1 MDEDSVNFGTP
12 SNDATPAS
20 NLPVA
25 AAPPAEGD
33 VSTSAPED
41 IQMGDGDA
49 ADTQAAPSTEPVIK
63 EDSATPAVT
72 GLSENALNAP
82 EASAPAS
89 TGAEDEEMGDAA
101 NSSSGGGATAA
112 SGDAAE
118 ESKVDVTA
126 GENGTPAAAAAGT
139 GAAEAAPEGAAE
151 GEASEA
157 NDAAEGAAEG
167 AAAGEGEG
175 GAASNKTKETAE
187 NAAREHLIT
196 QTHAIILPSYS
207 TWFDMNKI
215 HDIERKALPEFFN
228 SRNRSKTPH
237 VYKDYRD
244 FMINTYRLNPIEYL
258 TVTACRRNLAGDV
271 CAIMRVHAFL
281 EQWGLINYQVDYEQR
296 PSHVGPPF
304 TGHFKIIADTPR
316 GLQPWQPAAD
326 PVVVGGKKHG
336 DTDARA
342 ATGAAPKSELN
353 LEVGRNIYEANARG
367 AKVAGSA
374 AGAAA
379 GKTEAKTNGEAAG
392 AHAATTN
399 GAQNGTPSAEEQAKK
414 PSVKV
419 NCHLCGID
427 CTRIYYHNPQA
438 EAGNV
443 RAQFDLCPSCYLEGR
458 MAGNQTSAQYLRME
472 NPTYS
477 SVLDRDAPWSDAE
490 LVRLLEAI
498 ERFDDDWG
506 QVADH
511 VGTRTREECVL
522 QFLQLDIESKYLD
535 SEVTETGPVGLSIL
549 GGGGGRLPF
558 NQADNPVMSVI
569 GFLASLADPASTA
582 AAASKSLD
590 ELKRGL
596 QKKLEAGGGGS
607 SSTDEAAS
615 GGDKEVAK
623 ADGGDADDAMDVDG
637 AARSTDLTV
646 TTKTTTTTTTTST
659 TVSAQQSLANLPLAS
674 IGARAGGLASHEER
688 EMTRLVSA
696 AVNVTLQKMELKLK
710 YFNEMESILQAE
722 RRELERARQQLFLDR
737 LSFKRRVR
745 EVQDNLKAAASTG
758 GDQGL
763 RMAQDAL
770 TDGQRLAFQA
780 APPAGGVQPL
790 SATPGA
796 VRSLDL

>member
-1 MDEDSVNFGTP
+1 
-12 SNDATPAS
+12 
-20 NLPVA
+20 
-25 AAPPAEGD
+25 
-33 VSTSAPED
+33 
-41 IQMGDGDA
+41 MGDGDA
-49 ADTQAAPSTEPVIK
+49 AGAQAPGTEPVIK
-63 EDSATPAVT
+63 EDSATTAIA
-72 GLSENALNAP
+72 GLSEKALNAP
-82 EASAPAS
+82 EAPALAS
-89 TGAEDEEMGDAA
+89 TGVEDEEMGDTGNGESAA
-101 NSSSGGGATAA
+101 AAATN
-112 SGDAAE
+112 GNVAE
-118 ESKVDVTA
+118 DNKYDVTA
-126 GENGTPAAAAAGT
+126 GDYGTPAGDLGT
-139 GAAEAAPEGAAE
+139 
-151 GEASEA
+151 
-157 NDAAEGAAEG
+157 AEG

-175 GAASNKTKETAE
+175 VSGNTKSKEVAE

-326 PVVVGGKKHG
+326 PIIIQGKKHH
-336 DTDARA
+336 DTDLRA
-342 ATGAAPKSELN
+342 ATGAAPKSELS

-367 AKVAGSA
+367 AKIASASA
-374 AGAAA
+374 AGTAA
-379 GKTEAKTNGEAAG
+379 KTEAGTNGDSAG
-392 AHAATTN
+392 LHAATTN
-399 GAQNGTPSAEEQAKK
+399 GTQNGTPTSSELNKK
-414 PSVKV
+414 PSLKV

-438 EAGNV
+438 EGNSS

-522 QFLQLDIESKYLD
+522 QFLQLDIEQKYLD

-549 GGGGGRLPF
+549 GSSGGRLPF

-582 AAASKSLD
+582 AAANKSLE

-596 QKKLEAGGGGS
+596 QKKLEVGGA
-607 SSTDEAAS
+607 DEATLDNKDAKK
-615 GGDKEVAK
+615 KEVAK
-623 ADGGDADDAMDVDG
+623 GSENEADDAMDVDG
-637 AARSTDLTV
+637 ARSTDITV
-646 TTKTTTTTTTTST
+646 TTKTTTTAKTSTST
-659 TVSAQQSLANLPLAS
+659 TISSAQKNLANLPLAS

-737 LSFKRRVR
+737 LSFKRRVS
-745 EVQDNLKAAASTG
+745 EVQDALKAAANTG

-770 TDGQRLAFQA
+770 VDGRRLAFQA
-780 APPAGGVQPL
+780 ASPATNVQPL

-796 VRSLDL
+796 VRSLEL

>member
-12 SNDATPAS
+12 SNGATPAS
-20 NLPVA
+20 NPPVA

-33 VSTSAPED
+33 ASTSAPED
-41 IQMGDGDA
+41 VQMGDDA
-49 ADTQAAPSTEPVIK
+49 AETQEVPSTEPAIK
-63 EDSATPAVT
+63 EDSATPAVA

-82 EASAPAS
+82 EAPAPTL

-101 NSSSGGGATAA
+101 NGSSSGAAPA

-118 ESKVDVTA
+118 ESKVDVST
-126 GENGTPAAAAAGT
+126 GENGTPATA
-139 GAAEAAPEGAAE
+139 GAAE
-151 GEASEA
+151 GTASGEAGEA
-157 NDAAEGAAEG
+157 NGSAEG

-175 GAASNKTKETAE
+175 GATSTKSKETAE

-342 ATGAAPKSELN
+342 ATAAVPKSELN

-367 AKVAGSA
+367 AKVAGGA
-374 AGAAA
+374 AGTAAA
-379 GKTEAKTNGEAAG
+379 SKTEAKTNGEAAG
-392 AHAATTN
+392 AHAAATTN
-399 GAQNGTPSAEEQAKK
+399 GAQNGTPAAEELTKK

-438 EAGNV
+438 EGNA

-477 SVLDRDAPWSDAE
+477 SILDRDAPWSDAE

-535 SEVTETGPVGLSIL
+535 SEINETAPVGLSIL

-582 AAASKSLD
+582 AAANKSLD

-596 QKKLEAGGGGS
+596 QKKLEAGGA
-607 SSTDEAAS
+607 DEAKEGDKDAK
-615 GGDKEVAK
+615 DKEVAK
-623 ADGGDADDAMDVDG
+623 SGSDNNEQSGDDAMDVDG
-637 AARSTDLTV
+637 ARSTDLTV
-646 TTKTTTTTTTTST
+646 TTKTTTTTTTSTST
-659 TVSAQQSLANLPLAS
+659 TISSAQQNLANLPLAS

-770 TDGQRLAFQA
+770 VDGQRLAFQA
-780 APPAGGVQPL
+780 TPPAGGVQPL

-796 VRSLDL
+796 ARSLDL